1 MPRKLSLSVGT
12 LRRPKRGRTWKHG
25 KLLGMRRP
33 SACRNPGGARACGR
47 MVVACRTAA
56 LEAKLAEEGLTDAQ
70 REELV
75 KAHREMER
83 QVMRTARKRV
93 SAADFESLAVIGRG
107 AFGEVGGAGVG
118 PQGIRA

>member
-1 MPRKLSLSVGT
+1 MG
-12 LRRPKRGRTWKHG
+12 
-25 KLLGMRRP
+25 
-33 SACRNPGGARACGR
+33 
-47 MVVACRTAA
+47 VVCRTAA